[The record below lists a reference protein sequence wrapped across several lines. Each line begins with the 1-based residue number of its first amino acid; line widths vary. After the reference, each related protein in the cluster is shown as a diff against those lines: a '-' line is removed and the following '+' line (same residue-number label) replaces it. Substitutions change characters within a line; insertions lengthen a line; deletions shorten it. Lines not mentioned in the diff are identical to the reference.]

1 MERLHIDEQLRQ
13 FGGGPTAA
21 PRMTKDKHSL
31 LDNGV
36 DPGSSRG
43 AARGQGQGGEALMV
57 SGMLTF
63 VPALEAAALLF
74 LLNAQASFITFVAVL
89 RWASTQ

>member
-1 MERLHIDEQLRQ
+1 MDQLHLERLHIDEQLRQ
-13 FGGGPTAA
+13 FGGGPAAA

-43 AARGQGQGGEALMV
+43 AARGPGQGGEALMV

-74 LLNAQASFITFVAVL
+74 PSMPRPLLL
-89 RWASTQ
+89 HL

>member
-43 AARGQGQGGEALMV
+43 AARGPGQGGEALMV

-63 VPALEAAALLF
+63 VTALEAAALLF
-74 LLNAQASFITFVAVL
+74 PSMPRPLLLQL
-89 RWASTQ
+89 

>member
-43 AARGQGQGGEALMV
+43 AAGPARGPGQGGEALMV
-57 SGMLTF
+57 SGILTF

-74 LLNAQASFITFVAVL
+74 PSMGVLLLQL
-89 RWASTQ
+89 